1 MFWNNAISFWLSNI
15 HLEKDAFNSSD
26 LYSFLRQQLFTDQ
39 EIFDAAYNISMNPT
53 LHPSENSELANANNT
68 TNPSNSGSE
77 LMNYQPTLPS
87 TTSAVP
93 IDFTEF
99 LNLDD
104 TLNTPQPTG
113 SLNQWRRQ

>member
-1 MFWNNAISFWLSNI
+1 MFWNNAISLWFSNI

-39 EIFDAAYNISMNPT
+39 EIFDAAYNISMNPS
-53 LHPSENSELANANNT
+53 LQPPENNDLVNANNT

-77 LMNYQPTLPS
+77 LMNYQQTQPA
-87 TTSAVP
+87 TTSTVP

-113 SLNQWRRQ
+113 SLDQ